1 MNVTDPIADMLTRIR
16 NAYKAKHKTVDIPS
30 SRMKKEIART
40 LLENKYIRNYVE
52 VEDNKQN
59 VLRLYLKYD
68 IKGEK
73 SIIKLER
80 ISKPGLRIYFDKDKL
95 KKIGREFGI
104 YVLSTSQGVLTDS
117 QARAK
122 GIGGEVICRIW

>member
-16 NAYKAKHKTVDIPS
+16 NAYKAKHKTADIPS
-30 SRMKKEIART
+30 SRIKKEIART

>member
-30 SRMKKEIART
+30 SRMKKEMART

-104 YVLSTSQGVLTDS
+104 YVLSTSQGVLTDR

>member
-16 NAYKAKHKTVDIPS
+16 NAYKAKHKTADIPS
-30 SRMKKEIART
+30 SRIKKEIART

-95 KKIGREFGI
+95 KKIGREFGMYI
-104 YVLSTSQGVLTDS
+104 LSTSQGVLTDR

>member
-30 SRMKKEIART
+30 SRMKKDIAGI

-52 VEDNKQN
+52 VEDNRQN

-68 IKGEK
+68 LNREK
-73 SIIKLER
+73 SIIRLER

-104 YVLSTSQGVLTDS
+104 YVLSTSQGVLTDH

>member
-68 IKGEK
+68 LKGEK

-95 KKIGREFGI
+95 KKIGREFGM

>member
-16 NAYKAKHKTVDIPS
+16 NAYKAKHKTVNIPS

-104 YVLSTSQGVLTDS
+104 YVLSTSQGVLTDR

>member
-30 SRMKKEIART
+30 SRIKKEIART

-80 ISKPGLRIYFDKDKL
+80 ISKPGLRIYFDKDKI

>member
-59 VLRLYLKYD
+59 VLRLYLKYN

-80 ISKPGLRIYFDKDKL
+80 ISKPGLRIYFDKDKI

>member
-95 KKIGREFGI
+95 KKIGREFGM
-104 YVLSTSQGVLTDS
+104 YVLSTSQGVLTDR

-122 GIGGEVICRIW
+122 GTGGEVICRIW